1 MNYEEFSSI
10 QRNYKN
16 NNGGSKSEI
25 FPELHFIYV
34 TNTTCKVINLH
45 RQNVSLQSILS
56 LTIYYIASYSA
67 ANYGSENKRTY
78 SRY

>member
-10 QRNYKN
+10 QRNDKDN
-16 NNGGSKSEI
+16 KCGSKFEI

-56 LTIYYIASYSA
+56 LTIYYNASYSA
-67 ANYGSENKRTY
+67 ANYGSKNK
-78 SRY
+78 

>member
-10 QRNYKN
+10 QRNDKDN
-16 NNGGSKSEI
+16 KGGSKSEI
-25 FPELHFIYV
+25 FPELHFKYV

-56 LTIYYIASYSA
+56 LTINYKASCSA
-67 ANYGSENKRTY
+67 ATFVRKTNDLRT
-78 SRY
+78 

>member
-16 NNGGSKSEI
+16 NKGGSKSEI

-34 TNTTCKVINLH
+34 TNTTCKVINLL

-56 LTIYYIASYSA
+56 LTIYYKASYSA
-67 ANYGSENKRTY
+67 ANYGSKKQMI
-78 SRY
+78 

>member
-10 QRNYKN
+10 QRNDKDN
-16 NNGGSKSEI
+16 KGGSKFEI

-34 TNTTCKVINLH
+34 TNTTCKVINLL

-56 LTIYYIASYSA
+56 LTIYYKASYSA
-67 ANYGSENKRTY
+67 ANYGSKKQMI
-78 SRY
+78 

>member
-1 MNYEEFSSI
+1 MTMNYEEFSSI
-10 QRNYKN
+10 QRNDKDN
-16 NNGGSKSEI
+16 KGGSKFEI

-56 LTIYYIASYSA
+56 LTIYYNASYSA
-67 ANYGSENKRTY
+67 ANYGSKNK
-78 SRY
+78 